1 MLAGGTNHHVYLA
14 GQNLKS
20 VSVHQLLLQ
29 TVNGA
34 ESYPPFALLPLLRVA
49 KTQSGAT
56 FWPANH
62 LPCRRYN
69 VKPPCFAA
77 CPLYAKAQPQPFL
90 NLPVKLHTTPKIKI
104 RVTSKTE
111 LPSHPLYK
119 YAALGRVQLIQ
130 SVPVS
135 ANRQVALKGLHTY
148 AALARPMPAIDQAGC
163 TAQQTRQS
171 LQKFAQ
177 LDRKLVGQSGRRS
190 LFAKA
195 ADSRSAL
202 KSYAQLDRRSQ

>member
-1 MLAGGTNHHVYLA
+1 
-14 GQNLKS
+14 
-20 VSVHQLLLQ
+20 
-29 TVNGA
+29 
-34 ESYPPFALLPLLRVA
+34 
-49 KTQSGAT
+49 
-56 FWPANH
+56 
-62 LPCRRYN
+62 
-69 VKPPCFAA
+69 
-77 CPLYAKAQPQPFL
+77 
-90 NLPVKLHTTPKIKI
+90 
-104 RVTSKTE
+104 
-111 LPSHPLYK
+111 
-119 YAALGRVQLIQ
+119 
-130 SVPVS
+130 
-135 ANRQVALKGLHTY
+135 LKGLHTY